1 MKNNLLRD
9 ELDYIL
15 TDTTP
20 VETSELFTYSYF
32 YDYLHQNHK
41 SLEQILDRINSK
53 EITSYKEAVP
63 FSGAKSDENNRSWIT
78 TPLKF
83 HIKKPD
89 GKSLRKMSI
98 PQPLS
103 VLNMYFFISLY
114 QKDILNLLERPFYS
128 VRYPVR
134 NKDLIYKG
142 RNSKSLIEYQ
152 YKRDKRSKK
161 AVEQSGRFFDLKPF
175 NQIFELTSSERWRKA
190 NLNYKMFA
198 KLDYKRCFDSVYTH
212 SYKWI
217 AAKDVVDSKEFGN
230 SSLFAVID
238 RILQNI
244 NGASSNG
251 VIVGPEFSRM
261 IVEILLQQIDK
272 EVHFELLDKNIIQ
285 GIDYDIMR
293 YVDDTFIFCNDEQV
307 QETIIEAFEQKARKY
322 LLEINQLKIE
332 KQVTPYYRAEWLDDT
347 GQYIKKITDI
357 IRTDQTIK
365 QNDDEYQI
373 LARPKDI
380 LDLKHD
386 FSRLVGKFKNDQA
399 TITSYALSVQV
410 NSMSNKSKDY
420 RFFNKHTSRNIYP
433 ILDYTF
439 YVYSHSINFKNT
451 QKLISVLYYIHNEIG
466 LLKSH
471 KLQAI
476 LHKYESKI
484 AHTNYNEILNLLIA
498 LEELDLHFSLEFE
511 ELLLDKITKAD
522 DPIALATLLYYS
534 RYDDS
539 FLKTVS
545 VITNKIVA
553 QKINSVQQNN
563 KELLY
568 AEYWYVLIFNKCPYI
583 NSSNSDK
590 ITSILRK
597 MQRNVKGNSDM
608 SVKMIADFM
617 LDPNFNYSFISW
629 HTKGARMIEEI
640 TYRTQNKTIFSSN
653 SSEYLASL

>member
-1 MKNNLLRD
+1 MKNNLRRD

-41 SLEQILDRINSK
+41 SLKQILDRINLK
-53 EITSYKEAVP
+53 EITSYKETVP

-142 RNSKSLIEYQ
+142 RNSESLIEYQ

-217 AAKDVVDSKEFGN
+217 VAKDVIDSKEFGN

-293 YVDDTFIFCNDEQV
+293 YVDDTFIFCDDEQV
-307 QETIIEAFEQKARKY
+307 QETIIEVFEQKARKY

-332 KQVTPYYRAEWLDDT
+332 KQVTPYYRADWLDDT
-347 GQYIKKITDI
+347 GQYVKKITDI
-357 IRTDQTIK
+357 IRPNPAIK
-365 QNDDEYQI
+365 QNNDEYQI
-373 LARPKDI
+373 LAQPKDI

-386 FSRLVGKFKNDQA
+386 FSRLVGKFKDDKA

-420 RFFNKHTSRNIYP
+420 RFFNKDTSRSIYP
-433 ILDYTF
+433 VLDYTF

-466 LLKSH
+466 LLKSY

-522 DPIALATLLYYS
+522 DPIALATFLYYS

-539 FLKTVS
+539 FLKSVS
-545 VITNKIVA
+545 DITNKIVA
-553 QKINSVQQNN
+553 QKINSIQQSN

-568 AEYWYVLIFNKCPYI
+568 AEYWYVLIFNKCPYV
-583 NSSNSDK
+583 NNTNSDR
-590 ITSILRK
+590 IVSILRK

-608 SVKMIADFM
+608 SIKMIADFM
-617 LDPNFNYSFISW
+617 LDPNLNYSFISW